1 MQNNAK
7 ERPRYLPLNIAQ
19 LPINAKVS
27 IFHRVSGIGLFLFIP
42 FLLYLFQ
49 ATLGSPEAFSVLKAT
64 AGNPL
69 VKLILFGLLWAF
81 LHHIVA
87 GVRYLLL
94 DVHQGIDRE
103 ASRKNSL
110 ITFVVSL
117 SLFVLIGVS
126 VW

>member
-7 ERPRYLPLNIAQ
+7 ERPRFLPLNIAQ
-19 LPINAKVS
+19 LPVNAKVS
-27 IFHRVSGIGLFLFIP
+27 IFHRVSGIGLFLCIP

-49 ATLGSPEAFSVLKAT
+49 STLGSPEAFSVLKAT
-64 AGNPL
+64 VGNPL
-69 VKLILFGLLWAF
+69 VKLILLGLLWAF

-94 DVHQGIDRE
+94 DVHKGIDKQS
-103 ASRKNSL
+103 SRNNSKAVFA
-110 ITFVVSL
+110 ISL
-117 SLFVLIGVS
+117 ALFVLIGVT